1 MPATTDVGFIEMRI
15 AKVVG
20 FGPPL
25 AEEPFHCVVLDEI
38 SADRHVVISIGEAEA
53 FSLAA
58 RLQGVEFGRPM
69 TYDFA
74 AALVRGLGG
83 HVRQVRVDR
92 LAEDM
97 YAATVEVEGPLG
109 ARSVDARPSDALN
122 LAAITDARVFVS
134 PGLVDDFERLQD
146 DDSAEARLLR
156 LALTVPHMRIARV
169 TERDLL
175 PGRTWAVLPDLP
187 VRWSSGMR
195 EWPASGLPGAT
206 FPLACRECLEVTAGG
221 RESPWLMAHAW
232 PGLDQLPLVRSAWIR
247 PVPALTLCF
256 KAS

>member
-1 MPATTDVGFIEMRI
+1 MPATTDVGFVEMRL

-25 AEEPFHCVVLDEI
+25 AEEPFHCVVLDEV
-38 SADRHVVISIGEAEA
+38 SGERHLVISIGEGEA

-58 RLQGVEFGRPM
+58 RLQGLEFGRPM

-74 AALVRGLGG
+74 AALVQGLGG

-92 LAEDM
+92 LVEGI

-109 ARSVDARPSDALN
+109 AQSVDARPSDALN
-122 LAAITDARVFVS
+122 LAAITDARVFIG
-134 PGLVDDFERLQD
+134 PELVNGFERLQD

-156 LALTVPHMRIARV
+156 LALTVPHMRITRV

-175 PGRTWAVLPDLP
+175 LRRT
-187 VRWSSGMR
+187 
-195 EWPASGLPGAT
+195 
-206 FPLACRECLEVTAGG
+206 
-221 RESPWLMAHAW
+221 
-232 PGLDQLPLVRSAWIR
+232 
-247 PVPALTLCF
+247 
-256 KAS
+256 

>member
-1 MPATTDVGFIEMRI
+1 MPVTTDVGFIEMGI

-25 AEEPFHCVVLDEI
+25 AEELFHCVVLVEI
-38 SADRHVVISIGEAEA
+38 SGDRHLVISIGESEA

-83 HVRQVRVDR
+83 HVRQVRIDR
-92 LAEDM
+92 MVEGI
-97 YAATVEVEGPLG
+97 YAAAVEVEGPFG
-109 ARSVDARPSDALN
+109 AQSVDARPSDALN
-122 LAAITDARVFVS
+122 LAAITDAQVFVN
-134 PGLVDDFERLQD
+134 PELVDDFERMQD

-175 PGRTWAVLPDLP
+175 LRT
-187 VRWSSGMR
+187 SS
-195 EWPASGLPGAT
+195 
-206 FPLACRECLEVTAGG
+206 ACAWRAGP
-221 RESPWLMAHAW
+221 S
-232 PGLDQLPLVRSAWIR
+232 
-247 PVPALTLCF
+247 
-256 KAS
+256 

>member
-1 MPATTDVGFIEMRI
+1 MAATTDVGFIEMRI

-38 SADRHVVISIGEAEA
+38 SADRHLVISIGEREA

-74 AALVRGLGG
+74 GALVRGLGG

-92 LAEDM
+92 LAEGI

-134 PGLVDDFERLQD
+134 PGLVDDFERLKD

-156 LALTVPHMRIARV
+156 LALTVPHMRIAR
-169 TERDLL
+169 
-175 PGRTWAVLPDLP
+175 GR
-187 VRWSSGMR
+187 
-195 EWPASGLPGAT
+195 EPGASR
-206 FPLACRECLEVTAGG
+206 AE
-221 RESPWLMAHAW
+221 WL
-232 PGLDQLPLVRSAWIR
+232 
-247 PVPALTLCF
+247 
-256 KAS
+256 

>member
-15 AKVVG
+15 AKAVG

-25 AEEPFHCVVLDEI
+25 AKEPFHCVVLDEI
-38 SADRHVVISIGEAEA
+38 SGHRHLVISIGEREA

-58 RLQGVEFGRPM
+58 RLQSVEFGRPM

-83 HVRQVRVDR
+83 HVRQVRLDR
-92 LAEDM
+92 LAEGI
-97 YAATVEVEGPLG
+97 YAAAVEVEGPLG
-109 ARSVDARPSDALN
+109 AQSVDARPSDALN

-134 PGLVDDFERLQD
+134 PELVDDFERLQD

-169 TERDLL
+169 TEGDLL
-175 PGRTWAVLPDLP
+175 PRSSAGLARAGCPQVSEGDQYLTRQSRSLARALLLTPCDRGR
-187 VRWSSGMR
+187 SS
-195 EWPASGLPGAT
+195 
-206 FPLACRECLEVTAGG
+206 
-221 RESPWLMAHAW
+221 
-232 PGLDQLPLVRSAWIR
+232 
-247 PVPALTLCF
+247 
-256 KAS
+256 

>member
-1 MPATTDVGFIEMRI
+1 MPAATEVGFIEMRI

-38 SADRHVVISIGEAEA
+38 SADRHLVISIGEGEA

-83 HVRQVRVDR
+83 HVRQVRVER
-92 LAEDM
+92 LVEGI
-97 YAATVEVEGPLG
+97 YAATVEVEVEGPLG
-109 ARSVDARPSDALN
+109 VRSVDARPSDALN

-134 PGLVDDFERLQD
+134 PGLVDDFERLKD

-175 PGRTWAVLPDLP
+175 PHRA
-187 VRWSSGMR
+187 R
-195 EWPASGLPGAT
+195 ASL
-206 FPLACRECLEVTAGG
+206 
-221 RESPWLMAHAW
+221 
-232 PGLDQLPLVRSAWIR
+232 
-247 PVPALTLCF
+247 LTLF
-256 KAS
+256 GRYGVR

>member
-25 AEEPFHCVVLDEI
+25 AEEPSHCVVLDEI
-38 SADRHVVISIGEAEA
+38 SADRHVVIWIGKAEA

-92 LAEDM
+92 LAEGI

-122 LAAITDARVFVS
+122 LAAITDARVFVG

-156 LALTVPHMRIARV
+156 LALTVPHMRITRV

-175 PGRTWAVLPDLP
+175 LLLGGRGQLCPDLSIRRSAGDFE
-187 VRWSSGMR
+187 VGHLGFD
-195 EWPASGLPGAT
+195 ASGEVGADGARIGEY
-206 FPLACRECLEVTAGG
+206 FDGVAG
-221 RESPWLMAHAW
+221 L
-232 PGLDQLPLVRSAWIR
+232 LDVFR
-247 PVPALTLCF
+247 
-256 KAS
+256 

>member
-25 AEEPFHCVVLDEI
+25 AEEPFHCVVLDEV
-38 SADRHVVISIGEAEA
+38 SGDRHLVISIGDREA

-58 RLQGVEFGRPM
+58 RLQGLEFGRPM

-92 LAEDM
+92 LAESV

-109 ARSVDARPSDALN
+109 AQSVDARPSDALN
-122 LAAITDARVFVS
+122 LAAITDARVFVG
-134 PGLVDDFERLQD
+134 PELVDDFERLQD
-146 DDSAEARLLR
+146 DDSAEAGLLR
-156 LALTVPHMRIARV
+156 LALTVPNMRITR
-169 TERDLL
+169 ERDL
-175 PGRTWAVLPDLP
+175 VLRRSVCAAGQPACTQVSWCIGL
-187 VRWSSGMR
+187 SGSDR
-195 EWPASGLPGAT
+195 D
-206 FPLACRECLEVTAGG
+206 F
-221 RESPWLMAHAW
+221 
-232 PGLDQLPLVRSAWIR
+232 
-247 PVPALTLCF
+247 PALTGR
-256 KAS
+256 SGT

>member
-1 MPATTDVGFIEMRI
+1 MPAATDVGFIEMRI

-38 SADRHVVISIGEAEA
+38 SGDRHLVISIGEREA

-83 HVRQVRVDR
+83 HVRQVQVDR
-92 LAEDM
+92 LVEGM
-97 YAATVEVEGPLG
+97 YFATVEVEGPLG
-109 ARSVDARPSDALN
+109 AQSVDARPSDALN
-122 LAAITDARVFVS
+122 LAAITDARVFVG
-134 PGLVDDFERLQD
+134 PELVEDFERLQD

-156 LALTVPHMRIARV
+156 LALTVPNMRITKA
-169 TERDLL
+169 TER
-175 PGRTWAVLPDLP
+175 
-187 VRWSSGMR
+187 
-195 EWPASGLPGAT
+195 GL
-206 FPLACRECLEVTAGG
+206 
-221 RESPWLMAHAW
+221 
-232 PGLDQLPLVRSAWIR
+232 LVRR
-247 PVPALTLCF
+247 T
-256 KAS
+256 

>member
-1 MPATTDVGFIEMRI
+1 MAATTDVGFIEMRI

-25 AEEPFHCVVLDEI
+25 AEELFHYVVLDEI
-38 SADRHVVISIGEAEA
+38 SADRHLVISIGEREA

-83 HVRQVRVDR
+83 HVRQVQVDR
-92 LAEDM
+92 LVEGM
-97 YAATVEVEGPLG
+97 YFATVEVEGPLG
-109 ARSVDARPSDALN
+109 TQSVDARPSDALN
-122 LAAITDARVFVS
+122 LAAITDARVFVG
-134 PGLVDDFERLQD
+134 PELVEDFERLQD

-156 LALTVPHMRIARV
+156 LALTVPNMRITKA

-175 PGRTWAVLPDLP
+175 LRRT
-187 VRWSSGMR
+187 
-195 EWPASGLPGAT
+195 
-206 FPLACRECLEVTAGG
+206 
-221 RESPWLMAHAW
+221 
-232 PGLDQLPLVRSAWIR
+232 
-247 PVPALTLCF
+247 
-256 KAS
+256 

>member
-1 MPATTDVGFIEMRI
+1 MPATTTVGFIEMRI
-15 AKVVG
+15 AKAVG

-38 SADRHVVISIGEAEA
+38 SGHRHLVISIGEREA

-74 AALVRGLGG
+74 TALVRGLGG

-92 LAEDM
+92 LVEGI

-109 ARSVDARPSDALN
+109 AQSVDARPSDALN

-146 DDSAEARLLR
+146 GDSAEARLLR

-175 PGRTWAVLPDLP
+175 LL
-187 VRWSSGMR
+187 
-195 EWPASGLPGAT
+195 
-206 FPLACRECLEVTAGG
+206 
-221 RESPWLMAHAW
+221 
-232 PGLDQLPLVRSAWIR
+232 
-247 PVPALTLCF
+247 
-256 KAS
+256 